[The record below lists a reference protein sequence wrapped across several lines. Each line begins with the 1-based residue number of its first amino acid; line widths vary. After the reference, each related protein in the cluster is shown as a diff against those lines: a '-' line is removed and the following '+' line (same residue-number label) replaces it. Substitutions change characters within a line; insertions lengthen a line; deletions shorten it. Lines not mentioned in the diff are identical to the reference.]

1 MQTFDTKKILA
12 ELRAI
17 NATCIDFVERKV
29 RGLSD
34 QQLNW
39 KPNAKSWSVLEVFAH
54 LNATARYYQ
63 NIIHKKILENN
74 DTEPATVFVSSP
86 LGKATWSLVKLGKMR
101 NIKRRVKSA
110 RVFNPEYFGLEITA
124 GEIDQFMDYAQSMI
138 GILELAENVNLRRIK
153 LPMAVSKFVHLR
165 LGDALMF
172 HVYHTDRHI
181 EQINT
186 LIKHP
191 KFPK

>member
-1 MQTFDTKKILA
+1 MQTFDTKNILA
-12 ELRAI
+12 ELRGI
-17 NATCIDFVERKV
+17 NVACIDFVEQKI

-39 KPNAKSWSVLEVFAH
+39 KPNTKSWSMLEVFAH
-54 LNATARYYQ
+54 LNATAHYYQ

-74 DTEPATVFVSSP
+74 DTEPASTFVSSP

-110 RVFNPEYFGLEITA
+110 RVFNPEFFGLEITTKEVDKFIEYVQ
-124 GEIDQFMDYAQSMI
+124 GMH
-138 GILELAENVNLRRIK
+138 GILELAETVNLRRVK
-153 LPMAVSKFVHLR
+153 LPMAVSKFIHLR

-172 HVYHTDRHI
+172 HVYHTDRHM

-186 LIKHP
+186 LMNHP
-191 KFPK
+191 NFPK

>member
-29 RGLSD
+29 RGLSG

-39 KPNAKSWSVLEVFAH
+39 KPNAKSWSILEVFAH
-54 LNATARYYQ
+54 LNASARYYQ

-124 GEIDQFMDYAQSMI
+124 REIDQFMDYAQGMI
-138 GILELAENVNLRRIK
+138 GILELAENVNLRKIK